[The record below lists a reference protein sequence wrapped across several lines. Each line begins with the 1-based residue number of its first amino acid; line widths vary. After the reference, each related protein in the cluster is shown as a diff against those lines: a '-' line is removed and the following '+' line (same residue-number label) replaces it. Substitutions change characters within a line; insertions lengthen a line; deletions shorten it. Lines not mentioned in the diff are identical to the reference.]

1 MVLQPVQTATQKENI
16 SCLFIDDPN
25 VFVAGDLFWYP
36 VEGDNKTVYAP
47 DVMVVFGRPKGDRMS
62 YMQWRENNIPPQV
75 VFEILSPSNTK
86 QKMEQKFLFYQKYGV
101 EEYYTYDPFSNCLQG
116 WIRNQNTLDVIPR
129 IADWVSPRL
138 QVHFVL
144 TRETLEL
151 YHPDGAVFTTQ
162 AEVVQ
167 ELKQTKQA
175 RLQAEQARENA
186 VTRLLAIGLSL
197 EQVAEALGFSIAQ
210 VQALINSEA

>member
-1 MVLQPVQTATQKENI
+1 
-16 SCLFIDDPN
+16 
-25 VFVAGDLFWYP
+25 
-36 VEGDNKTVYAP
+36 
-47 DVMVVFGRPKGDRMS
+47 MS

-86 QKMEQKFLFYQKYGV
+86 KKMEQKFLFYQQYGV
-101 EEYYTYDPFSNCLQG
+101 EEYYAYDPFTNRLQG

-167 ELKQTKQA
+167 ELKQSKQA
-175 RLQAEQARENA
+175 RLETQRARLLQAEQARENA

-197 EQVAEALGFSIAQ
+197 EQVAETLGFSVAQ

>member
-1 MVLQPVQTATQKENI
+1 
-16 SCLFIDDPN
+16 
-25 VFVAGDLFWYP
+25 
-36 VEGDNKTVYAP
+36 
-47 DVMVVFGRPKGDRMS
+47 MS
-62 YMQWRENNIPPQV
+62 YMQWREDNIPPQV

-86 QKMEQKFLFYQKYGV
+86 KKMEEKFLFYQQYGV
-101 EEYYTYDPFSNCLQG
+101 EEYYVYDPFSNRLQG

-144 TRETLEL
+144 TGETLEL
-151 YHPDGAVFTTQ
+151 YHPDGAAFTTQ

-167 ELKQTKQA
+167 ELKQAKQA
-175 RLQAEQARENA
+175 RLETERARLEAEQARENA

-197 EQVAEALGFSIAQ
+197 EQVAETLGFSVAQ
-210 VQALINSEA
+210 VQAIINSEA